1 MRKSVLFIMIITVTV
16 AMWIFSAG
24 EMTGIF
30 PRMEGWAAKGKVETY
45 APDNLY
51 EYINGAAEV
60 FLSYD
65 FQKLATLTYEN
76 KQKNSFTVDVYRH
89 SSGSNGFG
97 IYSQERPD
105 QGEFLTI
112 GTEGYYE
119 TGVLNFFKDLYYVK
133 ISSFDLGENDRAVLT
148 EVARLIAGKLEGQS
162 AFPAVLH
169 CFPPKSKVAHSER
182 YVARNFLGHNFL
194 HSAFTADYA
203 VNEQKIQVFIMEA
216 EDETEAG
223 DIVKNY
229 RDFVEKRGIE
239 VTDSGGVL
247 RFSDPY
253 YRSSGPMNM
262 KRSGRYVW
270 GLFHADRNLADSL
283 IETIGHNL
291 KKSQLIK

>member
-1 MRKSVLFIMIITVTV
+1 MRKSVLFIMIIMVTV
-16 AMWIFSAG
+16 PMSIFSTV

-30 PRMEGWAAKGKVETY
+30 PEMEGWAAKGKAETY
-45 APDNLY
+45 TPDNLY

-97 IYSQERPD
+97 IYSQERPA

-119 TGVLNFFKDLYYVK
+119 NGVLNFFKNLYYVK
-133 ISSFDLGENDRAVLT
+133 ISGFDLGENDRAVLT
-148 EVARLIAGKLEGQS
+148 EVARMIAGKLEGQS

-169 CFPPKSKVAHSER
+169 CFPPKSKIAHSES
-182 YVARNFLGHNFL
+182 YTARNFLGHSFL
-194 HSAFTADYA
+194 HSAFTADYT
-203 VNEQKIQVFIMEA
+203 VNEQKVQVFIMET

-223 DIVKNY
+223 NIVKNY
-229 RDFVEKRGIE
+229 RDFVEKKGIE
-239 VTDSGGVL
+239 VTDSDGVV

-253 YRSSGPMNM
+253 YRSSGLMNM

-270 GLFHADRNLADSL
+270 GLFHADRKLADSL
-283 IETIGHNL
+283 IEAIGQNL